1 MKYGFSL
8 VVRGKD
14 ANPDTFAAIAE
25 RAEALDIDSL
35 WLSAHVILPPQ
46 TKSGYV
52 LIPGRKHPEHWKEN
66 YWEPFT
72 VLSYLAALT
81 TRITLGTSV
90 VVLPMHNPFE
100 LAKQVAEVD
109 QLSKGRFI
117 FGIGVGWFEEE
128 FEVLGRAFHNRGKR
142 TDEALELMR
151 QLWSEDPVTFHGKF
165 YNVTQGSFR
174 PKPVQQ
180 PGPPIWVAGASRAAL
195 RRAARFGSAF
205 HPVRP
210 SYEYMSEIR
219 AELNTLLD
227 EYERAHDSVDITVKL
242 PLVFRNEAP
251 NADDPP
257 TIGSAQTIIDSLKRY
272 EELGAS
278 HFVLDVAPETLQTCL
293 DTMERF
299 AQEVRPRLT

>member
-8 VVRGKD
+8 VVRGED

-25 RAEALDIDSL
+25 RSEALQLDSL

-52 LIPGRKHPEHWKEN
+52 LIPGRKHDEHWKDN

-72 VLSYLAALT
+72 ILGYLSAMT
-81 TRITLGTSV
+81 SKITLGTSV

-100 LAKQVAEVD
+100 LAKQVAEID
-109 QLSKGRFI
+109 QLSRGRFV

-128 FEVLGRAFHNRGKR
+128 FEALGQAFHNRGKR
-142 TDEALELMR
+142 TDEALELMHK
-151 QLWSEDPVTFHGKF
+151 LWTEEPVTFNGRY
-165 YNVTQGSFR
+165 YNVTEASFR

-180 PGPPIWVAGASRAAL
+180 PGPPIWVAGASSAAL
-195 RRAARFGSAF
+195 RRTARFGNAF

-210 SYEYMSEIR
+210 SYEYMGKVR
-219 AELNTLLD
+219 GELNALLD
-227 EYERAHDSVDITVKL
+227 EYGRSHDSVDISVKL
-242 PLVFRNEAP
+242 PLAFQ
-251 NADDPP
+251 DDASDPDSP
-257 TIGSAQTIIDSLKRY
+257 TIGKPQAIIDSLRRY
-272 EELGAS
+272 RDLGSS
-278 HFVLDVAPETLQTCL
+278 HFVLDAKPETLQVTL

-299 AQEVRPRLT
+299 AQEIRPKL

>member
-8 VVRGKD
+8 VVRGQD

-25 RAEALDIDSL
+25 RAEALNLDSL

-52 LIPGRKHPEHWKEN
+52 LIPGRMHPEHWKDN

-72 VLSYLAALT
+72 VLGYLAALT
-81 TRITLGTSV
+81 SKITLGTSV

-128 FEVLGRAFHNRGKR
+128 FEVLGPAFHNRGKR
-142 TDEALELMR
+142 TDEALELMHK
-151 QLWSEDPVTFHGKF
+151 LWSEEPVTFNGEF
-165 YNVTQGSFR
+165 YKVSEGSFR

-180 PGPPIWVAGASRAAL
+180 PGPPIWVAGGSRAAL
-195 RRAARFGSAF
+195 RRTARFGDAF

-210 SYEYMSEIR
+210 SYDFMSEAR
-219 AELNTLLD
+219 AELDVLLA
-227 EYERAHDSVDITVKL
+227 EYGRRPEAVEITVKT
-242 PLVFRNEAP
+242 PLSFQSAK
-251 NADDPP
+251 ADPQDAP
-257 TIGSAQTIIDSLKRY
+257 TIGTPQAITDSLRRY
-272 EELGAS
+272 QELGAS
-278 HFVLDVAPETLQTCL
+278 HFVLDFVPETLQTAL

-299 AQEVRPRLT
+299 AQEVRPKL